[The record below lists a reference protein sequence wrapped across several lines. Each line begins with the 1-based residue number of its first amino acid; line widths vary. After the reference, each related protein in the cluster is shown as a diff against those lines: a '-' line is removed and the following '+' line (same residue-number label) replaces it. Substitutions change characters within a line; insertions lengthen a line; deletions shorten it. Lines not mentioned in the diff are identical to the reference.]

1 MMFKKIV
8 SCMLMLSLFCSGTL
22 MAEEL
27 DEPMPQESEIQLLVH
42 EIQIDDTLTFPKG
55 ATIKFY
61 VGQVC
66 KGKSVIGDFNG
77 DYEALK
83 SSYADNV
90 VTATAY
96 LGGRYF
102 IDCSDVTP
110 PILGVDDPDYL
121 YVYNV
126 DGIGRINYA
135 DDKTQVDEDTL
146 GLTIDGKTIRFIEKT
161 KDYATFELPENLGEQ
176 SVAELTI
183 SDNAGN
189 NIKLSKKIKLIP
201 RTSYTFTI
209 LDSDYKYLKIQM
221 NFKNP
226 SIVRIKNAIVTTEI
240 RVNGAFEDFAY
251 YQGTVDQTANTVEV
265 PFNMHVSLGPGIDES
280 MFSFEIE
287 VEYTSGPAEFRQERI
302 SLPIDAF
309 GMLQASVEKS
319 SVKLTE
325 DGKKLLITWQ
335 GVRAP
340 KLISSAEKYLG
351 RITSYSITVRQESDK
366 TTSVLTGFDELSLPL
381 SQPVY
386 HDSESHSMSFELPP
400 NTNSALYTVDL
411 EVKTDIGIVSNIEL
425 GKLAVSEKSPVT
437 LTATPPYVISNIT
450 IGDGFPLLSKNGL
463 VSFSTTQA
471 LLSYPFYSNVSIT
484 IKPPVEY
491 GPLTDKEIYTATIS
505 SNIPG
510 SAPANAEVIYGGTF
524 AWEVSPIVD
533 DFELRDIVINGISMK
548 EADPEGF
555 KYTLS
560 TNQLIIND
568 VFFDMDIKLVY
579 EVKEKEAKIDL
590 IVGKGGS
597 VSPRTS
603 STTIGSQIRFTV
615 IPDPHFAVETI
626 KINGK
631 TVTPTTSFDVLVEGN
646 TKIEVSFKRVDTVLV
661 LRINDPTMIK
671 NDETKIELDSPP
683 VIKNSRTLLP
693 IRAVAEAL
701 GAQVSWNEAERKVT
715 ITSTGTRIEMWI
727 GKNLAYTNGKHVPI
741 DPQNKNVVPEII
753 NGRTMVPVRF
763 VAESL
768 GATVSWDERTKTITI
783 VKSLP

>member
-1 MMFKKIV
+1 
-8 SCMLMLSLFCSGTL
+8 MLSLFCSGTL
-22 MAEEL
+22 IAEEL
-27 DEPMPQESEIQLLVH
+27 DQPIPQESEIQLLLP
-42 EIQIDDTLTFPKG
+42 EIEIDDTLTFPKG
-55 ATIKFY
+55 AAIKFY

-66 KGKSVIGDFNG
+66 NGKNIIGDFNG
-77 DYEALK
+77 DYEVLK

-90 VTATAY
+90 VTATVY

-102 IDCSDVTP
+102 IDCSDITP
-110 PILGVDDPDYL
+110 PILDVDDPDYL
-121 YVYNV
+121 YIYNV
-126 DGIGRINYA
+126 DGIGRINYS
-135 DDKTQVDEDTL
+135 DDKTQVNEDAL
-146 GLTIDGKTIRFIEKT
+146 GLTIDGKAVHFIEKT

-176 SVAELTI
+176 SLAELTI

-226 SIVRIKNAIVTTEI
+226 SMVRIKSAIVTTEI
-240 RVNGAFEDFAY
+240 RVNGAFKDFAY

-265 PFNMHVSLGPGIDES
+265 PFNMQVSLGPGVSES

-287 VEYTSGPAEFRQERI
+287 VEYTLGPAEFRQERI

-309 GMLQASVEKS
+309 GVLQASVEKS
-319 SVKLTE
+319 SIKLTE

-335 GVRAP
+335 GVKAP
-340 KLISSAEKYLG
+340 KLISSAEKYIG

-366 TTSVLTGFDELSLPL
+366 TTSVLTGFDELGLHL

-386 HDSESHSMSFELPP
+386 HDTESHSMNFELPP
-400 NTNSALYTVDL
+400 STNSALYTVDL
-411 EVKTDIGIVSNIEL
+411 EVKTDSGIMSTIEL
-425 GKLAVSEKSPVT
+425 GKLAVSQKAPVT

-450 IGDGFPLLSKNGL
+450 IGDTFPLVDKNGL
-463 VSFSTTQA
+463 VSFSTPQA
-471 LLSYPFYSNVSIT
+471 VFSYPFYSDVSIA
-484 IKPPVEY
+484 IKPAVEY

-505 SNIPG
+505 SNIPN
-510 SAPANAEVIYGGTF
+510 SAPENAEVIYGGTF
-524 AWEVSPIVD
+524 AWEVSPTVD
-533 DFELRDIVINGISMK
+533 SFELRDIVINGISMK

-555 KYTLS
+555 KSTLV

-568 VFFDMDIKLVY
+568 VFFDMDIRLVY
-579 EVKEKEAKIDL
+579 EVKEKEAKIDF

-597 VSPRTS
+597 VSPQIS
-603 STTIGSQIRFTV
+603 SATIGSQIRFTV
-615 IPDPHFAVETI
+615 IPSPHFTVETV

-631 TVTPTTSFDVLVEGN
+631 TITPTTYFDVSIEGN
-646 TKIEVSFKRVDTVLV
+646 TKIEVNFKRVDTVLV

-671 NDETKIELDSPP
+671 NEESKIELDSPP

-701 GAQVSWNEAERKVT
+701 GAQVNWNEVERKIT

-727 GKNLAYTNGKHVPI
+727 GKNLAYTNGKQVLI

-768 GATVSWDERTKTITI
+768 GATVIWDEKTKTITI
-783 VKSLP
+783 VKSLF

>member
-1 MMFKKIV
+1 
-8 SCMLMLSLFCSGTL
+8 

-27 DEPMPQESEIQLLVH
+27 DQPIPQESEIQLLLP

-55 ATIKFY
+55 AAIKFY

-66 KGKSVIGDFNG
+66 KGKNIIGDFNG

-102 IDCSDVTP
+102 IDCSDITP
-110 PILGVDDPDYL
+110 PILDVDDPDYL
-121 YVYNV
+121 YIYNV

-135 DDKTQVDEDTL
+135 DDKTQVNEDAL
-146 GLTIDGKTIRFIEKT
+146 GLTIDGKAVRFIEKT

-226 SIVRIKNAIVTTEI
+226 SIVRIKSALVTTEI
-240 RVNGAFEDFAY
+240 RVNGAFKDFAY
-251 YQGTVDQTANTVEV
+251 YQGKVDQAANTVEV
-265 PFNMHVSLGPGIDES
+265 PFNMQVPLGPGVGES

-287 VEYTSGPAEFRQERI
+287 VEYTLGPAEFRQERI
-302 SLPIDAF
+302 SLPIDAL

-319 SVKLTE
+319 SITLTE

-366 TTSVLTGFDELSLPL
+366 TTSVLTGFDELGLHL

-386 HDSESHSMSFELPP
+386 HDTESHSMNFELPTS
-400 NTNSALYTVDL
+400 TNSALYTVDL
-411 EVKTDIGIVSNIEL
+411 EVKTDSGIMSTIEL
-425 GKLAVSEKSPVT
+425 GQLAVSQKAPVT

-450 IGDGFPLLSKNGL
+450 IGDTFPLVDKNGL
-463 VSFSTTQA
+463 VSFSAPQA
-471 LLSYPFYSNVSIT
+471 VFSYPFYSNVSIA
-484 IKPPVEY
+484 IKPAVEY

-524 AWEVSPIVD
+524 AWEVSPIAD
-533 DFELRDIVINGISMK
+533 SFELQDIVINGISMK
-548 EADPEGF
+548 EADPDGF
-555 KYTLS
+555 KSTLV

-568 VFFDMDIKLVY
+568 VFFDMDIRLVY

-590 IVGKGGS
+590 IVGKGGL
-597 VSPRTS
+597 VSPQIS
-603 STTIGSQIRFTV
+603 SATIGSQIRFTV
-615 IPDPHFAVETI
+615 IPSPHFTVETV

-631 TVTPTTSFDVLVEGN
+631 TITPTTYFNVSIDGN
-646 TKIEVSFKRVDTVLV
+646 TKIEVNFKRVDTVLV

-671 NDETKIELDSPP
+671 NEETKIDLDSPP

-693 IRAVAEAL
+693 MRAVAEAL
-701 GAQVSWNEAERKVT
+701 GAQVNWNEAARKVT
-715 ITSTGTRIEMWI
+715 ITSTGTSIEMWI
-727 GKNLAYTNGKHVPI
+727 GKNLAYTNGKQVLI

-768 GATVSWDERTKTITI
+768 GATVSWDEKTKTITI
-783 VKSLP
+783 VKSLF